1 MLVDLGWGGDLTGD
15 KPTADLLDSSQLQLG
30 AGGSGDREVCIGRD
44 VDKPRGPQTA
54 RKGPSV
60 G

>member
-1 MLVDLGWGGDLTGD
+1 MLVDLGWGGDPTGD
-15 KPTADLLDSSQLQLG
+15 EPSADLFDSGPFQLG

-44 VDKPRGPQTA
+44 VDKPRGPQAA